1 MEKEKACQID
11 RQINPMMILPKKHK
25 RLIRERKQK
34 EQAEQLKNTAEFIFE
49 LCLRLLVF
57 WIGYT
62 LVHFLLLGLQD

>member
-11 RQINPMMILPKKHK
+11 RQINPMLILPKKHK

-49 LCLRLLVF
+49 LFLRMLVF
-57 WIGYT
+57 G
-62 LVHFLLLGLQD
+62 LVIRLYIFFC

>member
-1 MEKEKACQID
+1 MKKEKACQID
-11 RQINPMMILPKKHK
+11 RQINPLLILPKKHK

-57 WIGYT
+57 WIAYT
-62 LVHFLLLGLQD
+62 LVHFLL